1 MAPSMMST
9 ARAGSGF
16 AVLFSAYSYHAGQP
30 ARPAVAPFMPAGW
43 IWCVARYRL
52 TPVLLCIEGLLTLAL
67 DEVALSAGRQKG
79 R

>member
-1 MAPSMMST
+1 MA
-9 ARAGSGF
+9 
-16 AVLFSAYSYHAGQP
+16 
-30 ARPAVAPFMPAGW
+30 AGW